1 MFKLRGKKWY
11 RASVTI
17 AVRFCYRIL
26 CCVNNFG
33 FWLLHLISFR
43 RQEHTTNIRRLGGGH
58 QVMASSCCGTKKQK
72 LNNHVNTNGNAMAS
86 GSGYHMHSNHHHHHG
101 QSNHRHQQQ
110 NLDDR
115 STNSVLTNGHHQHNG
130 ICQPISNGLQPM
142 EQIAVPDMCFFCFEV
157 LYCEL
162 NNIDGPSDP
171 CFTNEPYPLFVTWKI
186 GRDKRLRGCIGTF
199 TAMHLHSG
207 LREYAITSALKDSRF
222 SPITRDEFPRLTVS
236 VSILQGFEEARGYLD
251 WTLGIHGIRIEFL
264 TERGFKRTA
273 TYLPQV
279 ATEQGWN
286 QTETIDSLLRK
297 GGYRAAITPDIR
309 KSIKLTRYRSQEIQM
324 NYNEYREILERQA
337 QYGKVQC

>member
-1 MFKLRGKKWY
+1 M
-11 RASVTI
+11 S
-17 AVRFCYRIL
+17 
-26 CCVNNFG
+26 
-33 FWLLHLISFR
+33 
-43 RQEHTTNIRRLGGGH
+43 GG
-58 QVMASSCCGTKKQK
+58 SS
-72 LNNHVNTNGNAMAS
+72 
-86 GSGYHMHSNHHHHHG
+86 SGYSGMHSNHHSHQH
-101 QSNHRHQQQ
+101 HRHQQHGDEQ
-110 NLDDR
+110 HR
-115 STNSVLTNGHHQHNG
+115 GGSSSAMGLTNGHHGQQLNG
-130 ICQPISNGLQPM
+130 ICRPICNGYGDQ
-142 EQIAVPDMCFFCFEV
+142 EQIAIPDMCFFCFEV

-162 NNIDGPSDP
+162 NNIDGPAEP
-171 CFTNEPYPLFVTWKI
+171 RFTNDPYPLFVTWKI

-199 TAMHLHSG
+199 TAMHLHAG

-264 TERGFKRTA
+264 NERGCKRTA

-279 ATEQGWN
+279 ATEQGWT

-297 GGYRAAITPDIR
+297 GGYRAAITPDMR

-324 NYNEYREILERQA
+324 CYNEYREILERQA